1 LVSTVSPFT
10 LKVGRR
16 TSSRACHA
24 PREQVFSY
32 VTHPEH
38 LRHFWGAPGLHTP
51 IERMAV
57 DARPGG
63 IFDIV
68 AVDNGGGN
76 RYLTRATFADVVVPE
91 KLAWIERPTGVT
103 TVLLLEELTHRETM
117 VRIVQLKLGRI
128 RRNSQ
133 AAEAKGLLDRL
144 VAYAGAQ

>member
-1 LVSTVSPFT
+1 VSPFFR
-10 LKVGRR
+10 KAGNR

-24 PREQVFSY
+24 PREEVFSY
-32 VTHPEH
+32 VTRPEH

-68 AVDNGGGN
+68 AVDNAGGN
-76 RYLTRATFADVVVPE
+76 RYLTRATFADVVAPE

-103 TVLLLEELTHRETM
+103 TVLSLEALTHRETV
-117 VRIVQLKLGRI
+117 VRIVQWQLGRV
-128 RRNSQ
+128 RPDPGGTDAN
-133 AAEAKGLLDRL
+133 GLLDRL